1 MMVLAHP
8 RDLDKARV
16 RSLLAEA
23 ITAPQGKG
31 SSGPEAGSAQ
41 KKLSDALAAARVKHP
56 DDPGLLICEALRAI
70 SSDEKGPGAPA
81 VARLVE
87 LVNHAA
93 LEPLEPGERANARQR
108 AVAARQIPL
117 WLVARACWNQEKSGK
132 GAEIA
137 KMFAERAFEA
147 ARRQTDN
154 TFYLAM
160 IREQGERAIEK
171 GDRTAA
177 AAAWGQMLEIVV
189 SPPRAKLKKPVQAP
203 AVPPAGKTGAPAA
216 GKRAAVRSG
225 ASLPGKRESI
235 VRLASYRAR
244 TQGSSE
250 AAEKKKAESRQAGVP
265 AATTVRQRA
274 TGTTGQPGPAR
285 KAAGAGR
292 AAPGAARSNLPI
304 LTLDRFEQAMQ
315 IARLAA
321 EHDLPEL
328 SLKAVHDSLRAGP
341 PIVANEN
348 KATNVRMMRAGVDD
362 VALDPASPRVV
373 ANLMQ
378 LDPIWKKHKFAAA
391 GVYEVLRD
399 AVMPPAR
406 PTELFL
412 YATPLAANSLRA
424 PQSAGKLLAAWAVR
438 AGKSSELR
446 QAIAARE
453 RHVMAQ
459 LPSLILTAQL
469 AAAADDTAGL
479 LKALRAL
486 EARMKNDTSRTTSE
500 LACHAAS
507 PVLEHKNAEVAKAA
521 IRVLDACSKGLE
533 TSGQPEPVSSLFTM
547 LARREFGLGDQA
559 GGAEASGGFSRID
572 GEKHDPVWRGLRF
585 VYPQAAARTGR
596 RRVCPGGAVGR
607 CA

>member
-1 MMVLAHP
+1 M
-8 RDLDKARV
+8 
-16 RSLLAEA
+16 
-23 ITAPQGKG
+23 
-31 SSGPEAGSAQ
+31 
-41 KKLSDALAAARVKHP
+41 KHP

-87 LVNHAA
+87 LVNHTA

-203 AVPPAGKTGAPAA
+203 AVPPAGKTGRRP
-216 GKRAAVRSG
+216 RANARRCVRER
-225 ASLPGKRESI
+225 ACPGKRIDRSPG
-235 VRLASYRAR
+235 VVPRR

-328 SLKAVHDSLRAGP
+328 SLKAVHDSLCRTADRGKREQSHER
-341 PIVANEN
+341 EN
-348 KATNVRMMRAGVDD
+348 D
-362 VALDPASPRVV
+362 
-373 ANLMQ
+373 
-378 LDPIWKKHKFAAA
+378 
-391 GVYEVLRD
+391 
-399 AVMPPAR
+399 
-406 PTELFL
+406 
-412 YATPLAANSLRA
+412 
-424 PQSAGKLLAAWAVR
+424 
-438 AGKSSELR
+438 
-446 QAIAARE
+446 
-453 RHVMAQ
+453 
-459 LPSLILTAQL
+459 
-469 AAAADDTAGL
+469 
-479 LKALRAL
+479 
-486 EARMKNDTSRTTSE
+486 
-500 LACHAAS
+500 
-507 PVLEHKNAEVAKAA
+507 
-521 IRVLDACSKGLE
+521 
-533 TSGQPEPVSSLFTM
+533 
-547 LARREFGLGDQA
+547 
-559 GGAEASGGFSRID
+559 ASG
-572 GEKHDPVWRGLRF
+572 RG
-585 VYPQAAARTGR
+585 
-596 RRVCPGGAVGR
+596 
-607 CA
+607 